1 MNKKFN
7 KRKIIMIQ
15 IKIIIKK
22 FINKIRINNK
32 INKQIEI

>member
-7 KRKIIMIQ
+7 KMKIIMIQ